1 MSISHFTA
9 LIWLGFLAV
18 IGLIALG
25 YILVQRSRHKHML
38 RFSNME
44 MLEKV
49 APARPSPIR
58 HVPIA
63 LMLVGLMFL
72 TIAAAGPTAVKKVP
86 RNRATVVLVMDVS
99 LSMEA
104 TDVEPTRLQVAQK
117 AGKEFVDGLTP
128 GINLGFVTFAGTA
141 SVMQPPTTNREA
153 VKASIDNIKL
163 AERTATGEGIL
174 TALQSIETLAQVL
187 GGASTPPP
195 ARIVLMS
202 DGKQTVPDD
211 KDVDNPRHGFT
222 AARLAKNKGVPV
234 STISFGT
241 QWGTVEIPD
250 PDGKGGAQRVKV
262 PVDDDSLREIAKL
275 SGGDFYT
282 ASSLT
287 ELTAVYDT
295 LEEQIG
301 YEMTRGDASRPWL
314 LLGMLLVAAGVVTGL
329 LYRQRL
335 P

>member
-9 LIWLGFLAV
+9 VVWLGFLAV
-18 IGLIALG
+18 VALLVLG
-25 YILVQRSRHKHML
+25 YVLVQRARHKRML
-38 RFSNME
+38 QFGNMAI
-44 MLEKV
+44 LERV
-49 APARPSPIR
+49 APSRPSPMR
-58 HVPIA
+58 HAPIA
-63 LMLVGLMFL
+63 LILVGLVLL
-72 TIAAAGPTAVKKVP
+72 TIAAAGPTAVQKVP

-104 TDVEPTRLQVAQK
+104 TDVPPNRLQVAQK
-117 AGKEFVDGLTP
+117 AGKDFVDGLTP

-141 SVMQPPTTNREA
+141 SVMVSPTTNREA
-153 VKASIDNIKL
+153 VKHSIDNIKL
-163 AERTATGEGIL
+163 AERTATGEGVL
-174 TALQSIETLAQVL
+174 TALQSIDTLAAVL
-187 GGASTPPP
+187 GGAETPPP
-195 ARIVLMS
+195 ARVVLMS

-222 AARLAKNKGVPV
+222 AARLAKNKGIPV

-241 QWGTVEIPD
+241 EWGTVEIPD
-250 PDGKGGAQRVKV
+250 SDGKGSQRVKV
-262 PVDDDSLREIAKL
+262 PVDNDSLREIAEL

-282 ASSLT
+282 ASSLA

-301 YEMTRGDASRPWL
+301 YETTRGDASRPWL
-314 LLGMLLVAAGVVTGL
+314 LLGMLAIAAGVVVSL